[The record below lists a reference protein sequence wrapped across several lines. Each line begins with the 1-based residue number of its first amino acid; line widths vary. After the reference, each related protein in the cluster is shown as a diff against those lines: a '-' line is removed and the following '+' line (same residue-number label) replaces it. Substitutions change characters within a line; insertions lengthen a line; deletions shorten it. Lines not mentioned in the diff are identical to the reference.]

1 MRDKSALKFGW
12 ASLVAA
18 AAIGCLI
25 GAALSTLVIGRGGAV
40 LARTV
45 YARDIAPESERAF
58 IAAIGKV
65 GPAVVNIDTVFR
77 PQQPEVPE
85 FLKPFFGEPFPR
97 KGQASGVVIDARGY
111 VLTNNHVVQDARSV
125 KVTLADGRSFDAT
138 VVGSDPLTDIGV
150 VRIHGDNLPVAEL
163 GTSAEVPVGGWV
175 LAIGNPFGY
184 ENTVTVGVLSARNRQ
199 LRAPNRVGLE
209 NLLQTDAAINPGNS
223 GGALVDINGK
233 VIGIPTAI
241 IPYAQGIGFAIAAET
256 ASKVAEQLIATGH
269 VSHPWLGIYYV
280 PISEEVQKQLKLPD
294 RKGILVVRVEP
305 GGPADQAAIKP
316 RDVILRL
323 GTREVTK
330 QEDVSEVVRQSKIGE
345 KLPAT
350 IRREGRELQLTV
362 TIGERPAP
370 EPTAARPQPQTA
382 P

>member
-1 MRDKSALKFGW
+1 MRDHLASRFGW
-12 ASLVAA
+12 GSLAI
-18 AAIGCLI
+18 AAIIGCVV
-25 GAALSTLVIGRGGAV
+25 GALLTALAATRPAAV
-40 LARTV
+40 LARPV
-45 YARDIAPESERAF
+45 YARSVAPESEQAF
-58 IAAIGKV
+58 IAAIAKV
-65 GPAVVNIDTVFR
+65 GPAVVNIDTVFQ
-77 PQQPEVPE
+77 PQQPQVPE

-97 KGQASGVVIDARGY
+97 KGQASGVIIDARGY

-150 VRIHGDNLPVAEL
+150 VRIHSDNLPVAEL
-163 GTSAEVPVGGWV
+163 GNSADVPVGGWV

-223 GGALVDINGK
+223 GGALVDITGK

-256 ASKVAEQLIATGH
+256 ANKVAEQLIASGH

-280 PISEEVQKQLKLPD
+280 SISEEVQKQLKLPD
-294 RKGILVVRVEP
+294 RRGILVVRVEP
-305 GGPADQAAIKP
+305 GGPADQAGIKP

-323 GTREVTK
+323 GTREITK
-330 QEDVSEVVRQSKIGE
+330 QDDVSQVVRQSKIGDQ
-345 KLPAT
+345 LSAA
-350 IRREGRELQLTV
+350 IRREGRELELTV
-362 TIGERPAP
+362 TIGERPAA
-370 EPTAARPQPQTA
+370 EATAALPQR
-382 P
+382 